1 MTVQTCLRCSGELY
15 VREWSQRGVPVA
27 LSDNEQRILRQIEE
41 QLETD
46 QRFAQAVSPA
56 GLYRHS
62 ARTVRWAVLGV
73 LASLVA
79 TVALLQVHFM
89 LAFVGFLGML
99 FFVLV
104 IERQL
109 RAIGKAGIQDI
120 AATLRTSR
128 LNAQNIRE
136 KFSRGA

>member
-1 MTVQTCLRCSGELY
+1 M
-15 VREWSQRGVPVA
+15 REWNERGVHVA

-46 QRFAQAVSPA
+46 QRFAQAVSPS

-73 LASLVA
+73 LVSLIA
-79 TVALLQVHFM
+79 TIALLQVHYM

-120 AATLRTSR
+120 AASLRTSR
-128 LNAQNIRE
+128 LHAQNIRE

>member
-1 MTVQTCLRCSGELY
+1 
-15 VREWSQRGVPVA
+15 VREWKQRGDHVA

-46 QRFAQAVSPA
+46 QRFAQAVSPS

-62 ARTVRWAVLGV
+62 ARTVRWAVLGI

-79 TVALLQVHFM
+79 TIALLQIHYM

-120 AATLRTSR
+120 AATIRTSR
-128 LNAQNIRE
+128 LNAQSIRE

>member
-1 MTVQTCLRCSGELY
+1 M
-15 VREWSQRGVPVA
+15 A

-62 ARTVRWAVLGV
+62 ARTVRWAALGV
-73 LASLVA
+73 LASLGV
-79 TVALLQVHFM
+79 TIALLQVHFM

-99 FFVLV
+99 SCVLV

>member
-1 MTVQTCLRCSGELY
+1 M
-15 VREWSQRGVPVA
+15 REWSQRGVHVA

-46 QRFAQAVSPA
+46 QRFAQAVSPS

-62 ARTVRWAVLGV
+62 ARKVRWAILGI
-73 LASLVA
+73 LISLVA
-79 TVALLQVHFM
+79 TVALLQIHYM

>member
-1 MTVQTCLRCSGELY
+1 M
-15 VREWSQRGVPVA
+15 A

-46 QRFAQAVSPA
+46 QRFAQAVSPS

-62 ARTVRWAVLGV
+62 ARKVRWAILGI
-73 LASLVA
+73 LISLVT
-79 TVALLQVHFM
+79 TVALLQIHFM

-120 AATLRTSR
+120 AATIRTSR

>member
-1 MTVQTCLRCSGELY
+1 MCLRCPSGQFM
-15 VREWSQRGVPVA
+15 REWSQRGVHVA

-46 QRFAQAVSPA
+46 QRFAQAVSPS

-62 ARTVRWAVLGV
+62 ARKVRWAILGI
-73 LASLVA
+73 LISLVA
-79 TVALLQVHFM
+79 TVALLQIHYM